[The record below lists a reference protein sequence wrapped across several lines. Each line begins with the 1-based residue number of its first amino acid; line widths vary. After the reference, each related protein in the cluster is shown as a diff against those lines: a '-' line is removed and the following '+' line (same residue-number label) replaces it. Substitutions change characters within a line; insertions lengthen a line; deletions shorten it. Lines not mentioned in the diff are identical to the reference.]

1 MYSFN
6 QFDKDEEIIKEYDEL
21 TLEFIENELDDDIY
35 LFDESFKWTYVNTH
49 ESMCGPYFFMVKTK
63 QDI

>member
-6 QFDKDEEIIKEYDEL
+6 QFDNDKEIIKEYEEL
-21 TLEFIENELDDDIY
+21 TIDCIENELVNDIY

-49 ESMCGPYFFMVKTK
+49 EVMCGPYFFMLKTK
-63 QDI
+63 